1 MPPPAAFGPM
11 VMVGFGGVAAE
22 VYQDVVYRPAPVTVA
37 QAGEMIDQ
45 LKAAAR
51 LDGFRGAAQAD
62 RAALAEL
69 IVQLSSQVAM
79 AVNHVVAEIDLNPV
93 MVHSDGD
100 GVSIID
106 ALVVAALEQVAE

>member
-37 QAGEMIDQ
+37 QAGEMIDR

-69 IVQLSSQVAM
+69 IVQLSRVAM
-79 AVNHVVAEIDLNPV
+79 AVIHVVAEIDLNPV
-93 MVHSDGD
+93 MVHSDGE